1 MWSAPC
7 AAHQP
12 GFRTLGPISGY
23 ARPAR
28 AFFSALS
35 QLGPEKIVYVLEAVF
50 NRAIIKLRRPTLS
63 SWVVTAYNETT
74 TGDCPMS
81 LRVPE
86 TSLSPDSCRRHQD
99 SSDLVLSE
107 LNPRAVVDDID
118 RDSVPLNLLT
128 FGSVREVC
136 PKCRRAHL
144 KLVLRQASVRVA
156 HLFCADCASCF
167 DAHYADGAPAL
178 TI

>member
-1 MWSAPC
+1 
-7 AAHQP
+7 
-12 GFRTLGPISGY
+12 
-23 ARPAR
+23 
-28 AFFSALS
+28 LS

-50 NRAIIKLRRPTLS
+50 NRAIMKLRRPALS
-63 SWVVTAYNETT
+63 SQVETAYNETT

-99 SSDLVLSE
+99 PGDLVLSE

-118 RDSVPLNLLT
+118 RDSVP
-128 FGSVREVC
+128 
-136 PKCRRAHL
+136 L